1 MIENMVELA
10 SRDRSDGLVVAN
22 DGGCH
27 LIRLILLVQAAQA
40 CHTVSQ
46 TNQVR
51 RSLLPQNISAYLRN
65 FGAREK
71 LTMSAF
77 QN

>member
-27 LIRLILLVQAAQA
+27 LIRLILLGQAAQA